1 MNSSIHPYLNFASK
15 TAEALGFYQTLFGG
29 ELQVLTFAMAH
40 AVPEDSPVAGL
51 AMHAELRSP
60 LITILASDTPEGMAT
75 EPARRGNDMSL
86 CVVTD
91 DEEQGAAWFAALAEG
106 GTVTMPFDRQM
117 WGDMFGMLI
126 DRFGIRWMVNVHHA

>member
-1 MNSSIHPYLNFASK
+1 
-15 TAEALGFYQTLFGG
+15 
-29 ELQVLTFAMAH
+29 
-40 AVPEDSPVAGL
+40 
-51 AMHAELRSP
+51 
-60 LITILASDTPEGMAT
+60 MAT
-75 EPARRGNDMSL
+75 EPVRRGNDMSL

-117 WGDMFGMLI
+117 WGDMFGILI